1 MLKKFNYRLFQAQR
15 VLRAPEECVR
25 QRMERDLLQVLHRNM
40 RRKEGGDILSVA
52 DQVTHNGR
60 ADERV
65 LRFREEEH
73 RVNTRQT
80 AIGVSDGLL
89 ILEVLDGAD
98 APEDDVGIDLPGE
111 VHRQGV
117 IALHGDMRLVT
128 KRFGDNLIS
137 LFNGEECLLRIVH
150 TNRDHHFVHEIQR
163 TLHDRI
169 VSYRK
174 RIETTRKYS
183 YSHLLFFAKV
193 QIIC

>member
-1 MLKKFNYRLFQAQR
+1 MLKNINCAFLGNRKGSIHRGTGGSK
-15 VLRAPEECVR
+15 V
-25 QRMERDLLQVLHRNM
+25 LLQVFHRDM
-40 RRKEGGDILSVA
+40 RRQKCGDVLAVT
-52 DQVTHNGR
+52 DQVAHHGR
-60 ADERV
+60 ADEGV
-65 LRFREEEH
+65 LRLREEED
-73 RVNTRQT
+73 RVDTRQT
-80 AIGVSDGLL
+80 TVGVGDGLL
-89 ILEVLDGAD
+89 ILEVLNGAD
-98 APEDDVGIDLPGE
+98 APENDVGIDLPGE

-117 IALHGDMRLVT
+117 IAFHGDMRLVT
-128 KRFGDNLIS
+128 KRFGDDLIS
-137 LFNGEECLLRIVH
+137 LLDGEECLLRIIH

>member
-1 MLKKFNYRLFQAQR
+1 MLKKFNYRLFQAYGS
-15 VLRAPEECVR
+15 LRDPKEASGR
-25 QRMERDLLQVLHRNM
+25 GWMGDLLQILHRNM
-40 RRKEGGDILSVA
+40 RREESGDILSVA
-52 DQVTHNGR
+52 NQVTHNGR

-80 AIGVSDGLL
+80 TVGVGDGLL
-89 ILEVLDGAD
+89 VLEVLDGAD
-98 APEDDVGIDLPGE
+98 APEDDVRIDLPGE

-117 IALHGDMRLVT
+117 IALHGDVRLIT
-128 KRFGDNLIS
+128 ESLGDDLIS
-137 LFNGEECLLRIVH
+137 LLNGEECLLRIVH
-150 TNRDHHFVHEIQR
+150 TNCYHHFVHEIQR